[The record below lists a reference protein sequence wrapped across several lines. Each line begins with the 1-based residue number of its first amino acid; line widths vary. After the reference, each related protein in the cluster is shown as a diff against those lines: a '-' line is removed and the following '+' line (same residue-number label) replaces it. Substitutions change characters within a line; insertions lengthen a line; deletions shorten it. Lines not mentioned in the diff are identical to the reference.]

1 MQKCTCHYT
10 QTVQKIIHPA
20 LHILE
25 LAFERG
31 GCVLGGSRPS
41 FRFLMR
47 HLKDVP
53 TSFLRCCQFPKFI
66 LHTEHCS
73 TWQWSGTTSHS
84 SQTRLKTFTEAHFP
98 AVSFCSMEIFLMWV
112 TTKLEDGQLLLA
124 GWPFLVFWP
133 RAHRLSCRLVFLFW
147 LQILKCCKVWINFS
161 NLTLLLLFGKYSLL
175 VIGLNCI
182 YNTGSASFL

>member
-1 MQKCTCHYT
+1 MPSVIQIRCRHAPVTI

-31 GCVLGGSRPS
+31 RCVLGGSRPS

-53 TSFLRCCQFPKFI
+53 TTFLRCCPFPKFI

-84 SQTRLKTFTEAHFP
+84 SQTRLKTFTEANFP
-98 AVSFCSMEIFLMWV
+98 VVSFCSKEIFLTWV
-112 TTKLEDGQLLLA
+112 TTRLEDGQLLSA

-133 RAHRLSCRLVFLFW
+133 RVHTLSFRLVFLF
-147 LQILKCCKVWINFS
+147 
-161 NLTLLLLFGKYSLL
+161 
-175 VIGLNCI
+175 
-182 YNTGSASFL
+182 